1 MTDETKG
8 RIWYTAVFLLAAFY
22 VVCLGESVDRI
33 LI

>member
-22 VVCLGESVDRI
+22 VVVLVSRWIGS
-33 LI
+33 